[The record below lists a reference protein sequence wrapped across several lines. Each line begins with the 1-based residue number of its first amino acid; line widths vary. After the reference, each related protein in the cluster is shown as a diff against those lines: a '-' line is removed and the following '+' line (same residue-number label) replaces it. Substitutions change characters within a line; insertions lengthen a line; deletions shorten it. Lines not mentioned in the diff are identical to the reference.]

1 VQIDCYLSPECAS
14 EAGLRENLT
23 RALALEQVVA
33 AVRFHRLSDDSAV
46 PLGATGLP
54 SVFINGTELQP
65 QETLGF
71 S

>member
-1 VQIDCYLSPECAS
+1 MQIDCYLSPECAS

-23 RALALEQVVA
+23 RALALEQVA
-33 AVRFHRLSDDSAV
+33 AVVRFHRFNDDTAV
-46 PLGATGLP
+46 ALGATGSP

-65 QETLGF
+65 QGAVGF